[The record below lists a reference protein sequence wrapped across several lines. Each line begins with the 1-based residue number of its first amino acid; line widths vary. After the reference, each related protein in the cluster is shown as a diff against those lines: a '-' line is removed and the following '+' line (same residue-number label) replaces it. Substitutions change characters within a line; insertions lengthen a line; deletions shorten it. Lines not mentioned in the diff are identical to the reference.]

1 MSYNN
6 EYIDDDDFGTG
17 TDDDTDL
24 SDFFFFVPHYSC
36 RRLWVNKN
44 REEEKIKFLPNLGG
58 MFFQVLPIAQNKWKL
73 PSETE

>member
-1 MSYNN
+1 MPIAQRWVDVEVVAPPGARVASYKALA
-6 EYIDDDDFGTG
+6 GA
-17 TDDDTDL
+17 
-24 SDFFFFVPHYSC
+24 PA
-36 RRLWVNKN
+36 RKKKN